1 MRPTTWKFCLTGLW
15 LCAAQA
21 WAQSNTVHLVVPFAT
36 GGPTDMAA
44 RVIAPLLSE
53 TMGKTVIADNRVG
66 ATGAMAP
73 NLWRAPP
80 SSRAPSKTATSN
92 LNNEERPP
100 MKLSQ
105 KRALFKQLWV
115 TGLLGLASVFSAHAD
130 ADYPSKPVTVI
141 VAYAPGGQGDVFAR
155 MVSDK
160 LSTLYKQPMVVDNKP
175 GVSGTVGTRMAAKAK
190 NDGYTLFLGQT
201 GEITVNRVLMKDLGY
216 DPMKELV
223 PVVLIGNAPLI
234 MLAPVDAPYNTV
246 AEFIQMARAK
256 PGEFSYGSVGAG
268 TPGHLSAVALAL
280 GAKLNMVHVPYKGV
294 GPLMSDLMAG
304 RLQAFF
310 SSASAAMPQ
319 IKGGK
324 LKALGVTTTRR
335 MSSLPN
341 VPTVAEAGLPG
352 FSYTLWGGLFAPAG
366 TPADVIERLN
376 RDVNTV
382 LAAPELRARLEGDNM
397 AVPKNTPAEFAD
409 YVRSEAVKF
418 EKLVKDADLKLEQ

>member
-1 MRPTTWKFCLTGLW
+1 MNHAPKRHLLTRLWATALLATLGLSS
-15 LCAAQA
+15 AQA
-21 WAQSNTVHLVVPFAT
+21 
-36 GGPTDMAA
+36 
-44 RVIAPLLSE
+44 
-53 TMGKTVIADNRVG
+53 ADN
-66 ATGAMAP
+66 
-73 NLWRAPP
+73 
-80 SSRAPSKTATSN
+80 
-92 LNNEERPP
+92 
-100 MKLSQ
+100 
-105 KRALFKQLWV
+105 
-115 TGLLGLASVFSAHAD
+115 
-130 ADYPSKPVTVI
+130 DYPNKPVTVI

-155 MVSDK
+155 LVSDK
-160 LSTLYKQPMVVDNKP
+160 LSTIYKQPVVVDNKP
-175 GVSGTVGTRMAAKAK
+175 GVSGTVGTRIAAKSK

-234 MLAPVDAPYNTV
+234 MLAPADAPYNTV

-335 MSSLPN
+335 MNSLPN

-366 TPADVIERLN
+366 TPAEVIERLN
-376 RDVNTV
+376 RDVNSV
-382 LAAPELRARLEGDNM
+382 LAMPEIRSRLESDNV

-418 EKLVKDADLKLEQ
+418 EKLIKDADLKLEQ